1 MVKVP
6 QRQNLRKTVK
16 VPWNVNIVNG
26 RRRGTRRSASLLRAL
41 AMSSPIE
48 PPSPDPPDWGVNY
61 TPTRDTPNGWAEYV
75 GRRQARIQHGQNPNN
90 PAHAHLFTPQF
101 SSAFNWPTDEEAAA
115 GVPGALRQLALP
127 LRTDDLGPEDEEG
140 EAVTVSVTP
149 HTTSTQHRPAEA
161 TANTRAAV
169 NGAPSSSTDVP
180 PFQLPE

>member
-1 MVKVP
+1 
-6 QRQNLRKTVK
+6 
-16 VPWNVNIVNG
+16 
-26 RRRGTRRSASLLRAL
+26 
-41 AMSSPIE
+41 MSSPIE

-61 TPTRDTPNGWAEYV
+61 TPTRDTPNGWAEHI

>member
-1 MVKVP
+1 
-6 QRQNLRKTVK
+6 
-16 VPWNVNIVNG
+16 
-26 RRRGTRRSASLLRAL
+26 
-41 AMSSPIE
+41 MSSPIE

-61 TPTRDTPNGWAEYV
+61 TPTRDTPIGWAEYV

-115 GVPGALRQLALP
+115 GVLGALRQLALP

-140 EAVTVSVTP
+140 ALGCDCVCDAA
-149 HTTSTQHRPAEA
+149 HDQHATQAGRGNAKA